1 MQSQY
6 PKIDIVIQIQASCCL
21 AVAPVDDQGMMPL
34 AKNSIVNYRKNT
46 IVLSLKYTI
55 VKLL

>member
-21 AVAPVDDQGMMPL
+21 AVAPVDDQGMMHAWL
-34 AKNSIVNYRKNT
+34 T
-46 IVLSLKYTI
+46 FTLTFTFTVLTLR
-55 VKLL
+55 